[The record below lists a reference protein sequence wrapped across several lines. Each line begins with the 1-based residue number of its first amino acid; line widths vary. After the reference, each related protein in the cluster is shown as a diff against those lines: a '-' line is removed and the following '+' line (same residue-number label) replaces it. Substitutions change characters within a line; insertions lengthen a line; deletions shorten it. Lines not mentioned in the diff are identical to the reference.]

1 MISDP
6 IQAGMAGAA
15 FALILGA
22 LYLFVSGGSSSVGE
36 QVRDM
41 LTPTLRA
48 LRDTSSLS
56 RSELADRTVLLGSAL
71 VLSSA
76 VTRLSIIDLGIA
88 IVLYRSRPSIKKAT
102 KQEQPL
108 MAIAGFFSTD
118 MIVGVYT
125 PMLLALL
132 MLGDVAVAL
141 GLSTVVVALC
151 WPPGGAGHLSG
162 EWRPAWVNA

>member
-22 LYLFVSGGSSSVGE
+22 LYLFVSGGSSSIGE
-36 QVRDM
+36 QVRGI
-41 LTPTLRA
+41 LTPALRA
-48 LRDTSSLS
+48 IRDGSTLS
-56 RSELADRTVLLGSAL
+56 RGDLADRTVLLGAAL

-76 VTRLSIIDLGIA
+76 VTRLSIIDLAIA
-88 IVLYRSRPSIKKAT
+88 IVLYRARPKIKSAT

-108 MAIAGFFSTD
+108 LAIAGFFSTD

-125 PMLLALL
+125 PMLLALF
-132 MLGDVAVAL
+132 MLGDIAVAL
-141 GLSTVVVALC
+141 GLSTVVIALC
-151 WPPGGAGHLSG
+151 WPPGGAGQVSG